1 MVQYVP
7 FLANANMWEL
17 EDVFVIIISSSVQIQ
32 RNDSAHLI
40 YQVKPSDT
48 KADETALNE
57 AKKPNLREIQPKL
70 QTPKRKRVFKSLET
84 QVLQNVEKENNW
96 FLKKCDPEKGSKQL
110 S

>member
-1 MVQYVP
+1 MFF

-17 EDVFVIIISSSVQIQ
+17 EDVFVITISSTVQIQ

-48 KADETALNE
+48 KADERALNE

-70 QTPKRKRVFKSLET
+70 QTPKRKRVFKCLQT
-84 QVLQNVEKENNW
+84 QVLQNFKKENK
-96 FLKKCDPEKGSKQL
+96 FI
-110 S
+110 